1 MKYMKEIKIMEIK
14 ILKNEKEK
22 ICFKIN
28 DEDEREFVYDN
39 FDYLIDLTYNND
51 EVVNILCDEDYDDYK
66 KLLEG
71 IISESRKD
79 DYRTAVNNAIE
90 ANKKLEEEEIKLKE
104 D

>member
-1 MKYMKEIKIMEIK
+1 MEIK

-28 DEDEREFVYDN
+28 DKDEREFVYDN

-71 IISESRKD
+71 IISEARKD
-79 DYRTAVNNAIE
+79 DYRTAVNNAID

>member
-1 MKYMKEIKIMEIK
+1 MEIK

-90 ANKKLEEEEIKLKE
+90 ANKKLEEEEVKLKE

>member
-1 MKYMKEIKIMEIK
+1 MEIK

-71 IISESRKD
+71 IISEARKD
-79 DYRTAVNNAIE
+79 DYRTAVNNAID

>member
-1 MKYMKEIKIMEIK
+1 MEIK

-51 EVVNILCDEDYDDYK
+51 EIVNILCDEDYDDYK

-71 IISESRKD
+71 IISEARKD
-79 DYRTAVNNAIE
+79 DYRTAVNNAID

>member
-39 FDYLIDLTYNND
+39 FDYLIDLTYKLNLLY
-51 EVVNILCDEDYDDYK
+51 IL
-66 KLLEG
+66 
-71 IISESRKD
+71 
-79 DYRTAVNNAIE
+79 
-90 ANKKLEEEEIKLKE
+90 
-104 D
+104 

>member
-1 MKYMKEIKIMEIK
+1 MEIK

-90 ANKKLEEEEIKLKE
+90 GNKKLEEEEIKLKE

>member
-1 MKYMKEIKIMEIK
+1 MEIK
-14 ILKNEKEK
+14 ILKNEKEN

>member
-1 MKYMKEIKIMEIK
+1 MEIK

-71 IISESRKD
+71 IISEARKD
-79 DYRTAVNNAIE
+79 DYRTAVNNAMD